1 MFEHI
6 LPEEVQ
12 SILAE
17 QRPTVEVLD
26 VREHEEVA
34 QGKIPGARHLPLGE
48 LLQRLNELDRAKE
61 YIIVCRS
68 GNRSSLACEWLSERG
83 FQVKNMTGGMMNWKG
98 EVE

>member
-26 VREHEEVA
+26 VREHQEVA

>member
-26 VREHEEVA
+26 VREHEEVS

-48 LLQRLNELDRAKE
+48 LLQRLDELDRAKE